1 MGIGSSAWFKSY
13 LFNRHQTTSVNNVES
28 DPLTIQ
34 CGVPQGSILGPL
46 LFLCYINDM
55 PISVTC
61 KLISYADD
69 SALLVSGK
77 DPCDIAKLSVPNLSH
92 AGNGLLT
99 INSHSIWVKPNQF
112 FLAQD
117 KKSTKLMNSMLCAI
131 MK

>member
-1 MGIGSSAWFKSY
+1 MSIAN
-13 LFNRHQTTSVNNVES
+13 LFH
-28 DPLTIQ
+28 
-34 CGVPQGSILGPL
+34 
-46 LFLCYINDM
+46 
-55 PISVTC
+55 
-61 KLISYADD
+61 ADD
-69 SALLVSGK
+69 SALLVSRK
-77 DPCDIAKLSVPNLSH
+77 DPHDIPNLSH